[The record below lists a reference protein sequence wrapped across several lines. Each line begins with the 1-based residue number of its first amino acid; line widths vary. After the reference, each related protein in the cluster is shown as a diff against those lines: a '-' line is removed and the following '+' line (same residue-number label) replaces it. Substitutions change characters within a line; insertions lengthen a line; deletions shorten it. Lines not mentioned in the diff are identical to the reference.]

1 MLRHPIHTPRL
12 KSVAV
17 PFDTEP
23 LYLDGV
29 FIMKNRVF
37 EYKAIIAMFAI
48 AVPFSALVWLLA
60 VPQMLSPVTFVA
72 LMLVAMGA
80 ALVGL
85 NTWRNGQATRH
96 IGHVLND
103 TEKRS

>member
-29 FIMKNRVF
+29 FLMKNRFF
-37 EYKAIIAMFAI
+37 EYKAVLAMFAI
-48 AVPFSALVWLLA
+48 AVPFSVLAWLFV
-60 VPQMLSPVTFVA
+60 VPQRVSPVTFVA
-72 LMLVAMGA
+72 IVLVAMGA
-80 ALVGL
+80 ALVGV
-85 NTWRNGQATRH
+85 NSWRNGQATRH
-96 IGHVLND
+96 IGHVIND